1 MMNVAMIL
9 GLFPAF
15 MAMIAVYY
23 ILKAIGLSEGSMI
36 RVALVL
42 VYSASAGIQFYIAKG
57 FFDTIP
63 KTIDEAALIDGA
75 TKWQVFTKI
84 TIPLSK
90 PIIVYT
96 VLTSFIA
103 PWVDFIF
110 ARVICRANADY
121 YTVAI
126 GLWQMLEKEYVDVWY
141 TRFAAGAVLI
151 SIPIAALFMIMQKC
165 YNESMSEQLKADR
178 NRWKNIMFVHH
189 QINNNS
195 GINIIYK
202 QSSTICIAKLL
213 YTIMMLTVITL
224 LAGCNSP
231 AKGVYN
237 DSDYNEAVS
246 TAKTTPFGA
255 YPDTIEYTLGKM
267 TSVNNSNMPAMD
279 TYTDNAYTRY
289 IKSVLNVQNVDV
301 FEAND
306 SQYNTNVSMAVS
318 MNRLPILWLC
328 QARVS
333 WNSL

>member
-1 MMNVAMIL
+1 MKKKKITKNILAHITLTILAVIWVMPLIWIILTSFRAQKGAYTSSFFPKSYTLDNYTKLFTDTGILNFPRMFENTLIVAVFSCIISTFFVLSVAYCMSRLRFRMRKAMMNVAMIL

-15 MAMIAVYY
+15 MAMVAVYY
-23 ILKAIGLSEGSMI
+23 ILKAVGLSVGAMI

-63 KTIDEAALIDGA
+63 KGIDEAAIIDGA
-75 TKWQVFTKI
+75 TKWQVFTRI

-110 ARVICRANADY
+110 ARVICRANANY

-165 YNESMSEQLKADR
+165 YNDSMSGA
-178 NRWKNIMFVHH
+178 V
-189 QINNNS
+189 
-195 GINIIYK
+195 
-202 QSSTICIAKLL
+202 
-213 YTIMMLTVITL
+213 
-224 LAGCNSP
+224 
-231 AKGVYN
+231 KG
-237 DSDYNEAVS
+237 
-246 TAKTTPFGA
+246 
-255 YPDTIEYTLGKM
+255 
-267 TSVNNSNMPAMD
+267 
-279 TYTDNAYTRY
+279 
-289 IKSVLNVQNVDV
+289 
-301 FEAND
+301 
-306 SQYNTNVSMAVS
+306 
-318 MNRLPILWLC
+318 
-328 QARVS
+328 
-333 WNSL
+333 